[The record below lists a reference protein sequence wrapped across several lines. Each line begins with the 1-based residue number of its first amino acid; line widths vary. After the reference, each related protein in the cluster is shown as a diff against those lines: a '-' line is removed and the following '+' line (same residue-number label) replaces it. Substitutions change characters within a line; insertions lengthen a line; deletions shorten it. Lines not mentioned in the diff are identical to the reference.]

1 MARDPGNVKGL
12 VSLYLKAIEIQGF
25 KSFPQK
31 TVLTFEKDITAIV
44 GPNGSGKSNIS
55 DAVRWVMG
63 EQSTKALR
71 GGKMEDV
78 IFGGTEKRPQMG
90 FAEVSLI
97 LDNSGHT
104 FDTEASEV
112 MITRRYYRSGDSEYY
127 INRKSCRLR
136 DVNELLMD
144 TGLGREGYSIIG
156 QGRIDEILSVKSTDR
171 REIFEEAAGI
181 SRFRHRKEESQKKL
195 QQAEDNLLRINDK
208 ISELE
213 LQVEPLRKQS
223 ETAKKYL
230 VLRDELRGYEIS
242 VWMNELDD
250 LHVRAERYGRD
261 FDAVSAE
268 RSSAQ
273 AELDVF
279 YARSEKLAEQS
290 REKDLQSERFREEIA
305 AETETKNEAE
315 NAAAVLGATA
325 RANEE
330 NIARIDDEIKN
341 QEGRSSGISA
351 QIELHRNRL
360 SEIAVRK
367 EENAAALA
375 GVDAETAELAATAD
389 GARSEIGSL
398 IRREN
403 EIQTSLAAGRS
414 RAELLREN
422 IAEAEKRKAAAENE
436 YNEAQKSLEKALSDH
451 AAVEKELDQ
460 TKDTLESLT
469 NMISGYELRLNS
481 RAERA
486 GKAES
491 ERLRAEMDHSALLS
505 RIALLE
511 EMEKDYAGYS
521 KAVKTV
527 MQESRRGILKGV
539 CGTVGELLSTDAGY
553 TLAIETALGGAMQN
567 IIVETDE
574 DGKSAINYLKR
585 LDGGRATFLPVST
598 IRGNRISEDLNNEPG
613 FEGIASDL
621 TVFDD
626 KYGGIYLSLLGR
638 TAVTDN
644 LDNAIRLGKKYRN
657 RFRIVTLDG
666 QLVNAG
672 GSLTGGSAS
681 RSAGILS
688 RANELSR
695 LKVTEKKQKENLE
708 KAAAAA
714 QTAQRELES
723 ARSEMN
729 VSLQE
734 KRTAEDSLLRLE
746 TQTGHCR
753 LVIETCRNAISE
765 LEADIADIE
774 AASQRNE
781 KEYNE
786 YLLRI
791 DGMSAELEKIRAESA
806 ERSAGFE
813 EISDALAAIREKRD
827 GILRDNA
834 SLDAEVAAV
843 ENSVR
848 ELENLVRD
856 LSGGS
861 VRQRELIE
869 RLKAENDEIARQI
882 AKRRSDAV
890 ASEEK
895 IAAGRE
901 RLSVIAAEKMGLE
914 GERVRRDRRL
924 QEMNDRVLNLERESG
939 RLEQL
944 KLSAELGAK
953 QIIDRLWDTYELSR
967 SAAKEQMRQLDDMG
981 EARNRIA
988 ELKREISKLGT
999 PNIGAIDEFERV
1011 NARYTYLTDQRAD
1024 VEKSRN
1030 ELNVIIGDITK
1041 EMTAIFAEK
1050 FNEIDTSFR
1059 QTFTELFGGGKAALE
1074 LEDKNDILNC
1084 GIEIRVQPPGKSLK
1098 TITLLSGGEKAFVA
1112 IALYFAIL
1120 RTRPTPFVVMDEIE
1134 SALDEAN
1141 NARFAE
1147 YLRNFT
1153 DKTQF
1158 LVITHRR
1165 RTMEEADVLYG
1176 VTMQEKGI
1184 SQIINIDLDEAE
1196 KTILN

>member
-1 MARDPGNVKGL
+1 
-12 VSLYLKAIEIQGF
+12 
-25 KSFPQK
+25 
-31 TVLTFEKDITAIV
+31 
-44 GPNGSGKSNIS
+44 
-55 DAVRWVMG
+55 
-63 EQSTKALR
+63 
-71 GGKMEDV
+71 
-78 IFGGTEKRPQMG
+78 
-90 FAEVSLI
+90 
-97 LDNSGHT
+97 
-104 FDTEASEV
+104 
-112 MITRRYYRSGDSEYY
+112 
-127 INRKSCRLR
+127 
-136 DVNELLMD
+136 
-144 TGLGREGYSIIG
+144 
-156 QGRIDEILSVKSTDR
+156 
-171 REIFEEAAGI
+171 
-181 SRFRHRKEESQKKL
+181 
-195 QQAEDNLLRINDK
+195 
-208 ISELE
+208 
-213 LQVEPLRKQS
+213 
-223 ETAKKYL
+223 
-230 VLRDELRGYEIS
+230 
-242 VWMNELDD
+242 
-250 LHVRAERYGRD
+250 
-261 FDAVSAE
+261 
-268 RSSAQ
+268 
-273 AELDVF
+273 
-279 YARSEKLAEQS
+279 
-290 REKDLQSERFREEIA
+290 
-305 AETETKNEAE
+305 
-315 NAAAVLGATA
+315 
-325 RANEE
+325 
-330 NIARIDDEIKN
+330 
-341 QEGRSSGISA
+341 
-351 QIELHRNRL
+351 
-360 SEIAVRK
+360 
-367 EENAAALA
+367 
-375 GVDAETAELAATAD
+375 
-389 GARSEIGSL
+389 
-398 IRREN
+398 
-403 EIQTSLAAGRS
+403 
-414 RAELLREN
+414 
-422 IAEAEKRKAAAENE
+422 
-436 YNEAQKSLEKALSDH
+436 
-451 AAVEKELDQ
+451 
-460 TKDTLESLT
+460 
-469 NMISGYELRLNS
+469 
-481 RAERA
+481 
-486 GKAES
+486 
-491 ERLRAEMDHSALLS
+491 
-505 RIALLE
+505 
-511 EMEKDYAGYS
+511 
-521 KAVKTV
+521 
-527 MQESRRGILKGV
+527 
-539 CGTVGELLSTDAGY
+539 
-553 TLAIETALGGAMQN
+553 
-567 IIVETDE
+567 
-574 DGKSAINYLKR
+574 
-585 LDGGRATFLPVST
+585 
-598 IRGNRISEDLNNEPG
+598 
-613 FEGIASDL
+613 
-621 TVFDD
+621 
-626 KYGGIYLSLLGR
+626 
-638 TAVTDN
+638 
-644 LDNAIRLGKKYRN
+644 
-657 RFRIVTLDG
+657 
-666 QLVNAG
+666 
-672 GSLTGGSAS
+672 
-681 RSAGILS
+681 
-688 RANELSR
+688 
-695 LKVTEKKQKENLE
+695 
-708 KAAAAA
+708 
-714 QTAQRELES
+714 
-723 ARSEMN
+723 
-729 VSLQE
+729 
-734 KRTAEDSLLRLE
+734 
-746 TQTGHCR
+746 
-753 LVIETCRNAISE
+753 
-765 LEADIADIE
+765 
-774 AASQRNE
+774 
-781 KEYNE
+781 
-786 YLLRI
+786 
-791 DGMSAELEKIRAESA
+791 MSAELEKIRTESA

-882 AKRRSDAV
+882 AKRRADAA